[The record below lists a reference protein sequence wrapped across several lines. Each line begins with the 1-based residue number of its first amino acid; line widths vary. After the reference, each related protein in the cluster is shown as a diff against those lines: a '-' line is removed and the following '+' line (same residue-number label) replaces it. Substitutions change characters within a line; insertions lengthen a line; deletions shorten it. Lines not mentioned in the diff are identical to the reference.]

1 MRLSQ
6 FDLTEEPIQ
15 APQHLYQWTVMVTA
29 KVAGRL
35 PPKAVDD
42 IRVYFPLLNCTV
54 ANVRSVQMRG
64 TGDCG
69 QVITFTVDL
78 GLFAENEL
86 MSLFQ
91 IKSATCIDAVGYDT
105 TLNLIDPDIT
115 VLPQAGEQTNLLNF
129 SS

>member
-6 FDLTEEPIQ
+6 FDQPRPPSLTSQ
-15 APQHLYQWTVMVTA
+15 RLYQWTISVVA

-35 PPKAVDD
+35 SPRDVDNL
-42 IRVYFPLLNCTV
+42 RVYFPLLNCTV

-69 QVITFTVDL
+69 QVIAFTVDL
-78 GLFAENEL
+78 ALFAESEE

-91 IKSATCIDAVGYDT
+91 IKSATCIDVVGYDT
-105 TLNLIDPDIT
+105 TLNLIDPEIT
-115 VLPQAGEQTNLLNF
+115 ILPQQTNLLN
-129 SS
+129 SSS

>member
-1 MRLSQ
+1 MRLNQ
-6 FDLTEEPIQ
+6 FDQPRPPSLTS
-15 APQHLYQWTVMVTA
+15 QHLYQWTVMVTT

-35 PPKAVDD
+35 SPKDVDD

-69 QVITFTVDL
+69 QEIAFTVDL
-78 GLFAENEL
+78 ALFAESEE

-91 IKSATCIDAVGYDT
+91 IKSATCIDVVGYDT

-115 VLPQAGEQTNLLNF
+115 VLPHAGE
-129 SS
+129 

>member
-6 FDLTEEPIQ
+6 FDLTEEPSQ
-15 APQHLYQWTVMVTA
+15 APQRLYQWAITVTA

-35 PPKAVDD
+35 SPKDVDD

-69 QVITFTVDL
+69 QVIAFTVDL
-78 GLFAENEL
+78 ALFAENER
-86 MSLFQ
+86 MSLVQ
-91 IKSATCIDAVGYDT
+91 IDGATCIDVVGYDT
-105 TLNLIDPDIT
+105 TLNLIDPQIR
-115 VLPQAGEQTNLLNF
+115 VSPQQTNLLN
-129 SS
+129 SSS